1 MIQRRH
7 AVIAVAIALFV
18 ILLSHSVW
26 AQIGQIKNVA
36 GQVSLVRNN
45 VQQSAKTGDLLEQAD
60 VLTTGPNGSVG
71 ITFIDNT
78 RFSAGPNSRIELKQ
92 FNFNPTTQEG
102 DFVTDVRQGTLAII
116 SGQIA
121 KRSPDAM
128 KVRTPTTILGVRG
141 TKFAIKVDE
150 RAEPVERHDSH
161 EIRFFWSGV
170 ACLGTLLLAACSTTK
185 TLVVLLPEESGT
197 SGAVSVGEAAPTA
210 VLDAPLTSATVDARG
225 NVDKATVTQ
234 EEVQRTF
241 GQALAAQPPNPLSF
255 TLYFSTAST
264 EVTPESQPILEALF
278 AEVAKRQ
285 AVEVQVTG

>member
-92 FNFNPTTQEG
+92 FRFNPTTQEG
-102 DFVTDVRQGTLAII
+102 DFVTEVQQGTLAII

-150 RAEPVERHDSH
+150 
-161 EIRFFWSGV
+161 
-170 ACLGTLLLAACSTTK
+170 
-185 TLVVLLPEESGT
+185 
-197 SGAVSVGEAAPTA
+197 
-210 VLDAPLTSATVDARG
+210 
-225 NVDKATVTQ
+225 
-234 EEVQRTF
+234 
-241 GQALAAQPPNPLSF
+241 
-255 TLYFSTAST
+255 
-264 EVTPESQPILEALF
+264 
-278 AEVAKRQ
+278 
-285 AVEVQVTG
+285 